1 MSAHTLDS
9 IAHALAGAR
18 QRATY
23 GAVAGLLGRPSAF
36 LMQGVPRT
44 PLFSWIV
51 NAKTLMPTGYT
62 EEQIAAELTSTTT
75 VIRSASSLEA
85 FLSGTMQ
92 G

>member
-1 MSAHTLDS
+1 MSAHTLES
-9 IAHALAGAR
+9 IANALAAAR

-51 NAKTLMPTGYT
+51 NAKTLMPTGYS
-62 EEQIAAELTSTTT
+62 EEQIASELTSSTK
-75 VIRSASSLEA
+75 VIRTASALEE

-92 G
+92 A